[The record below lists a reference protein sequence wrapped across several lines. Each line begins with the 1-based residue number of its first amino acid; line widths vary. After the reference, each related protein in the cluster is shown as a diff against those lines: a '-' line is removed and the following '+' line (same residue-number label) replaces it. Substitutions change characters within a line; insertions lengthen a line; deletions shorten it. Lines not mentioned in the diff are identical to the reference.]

1 MRTPRSII
9 KTVRGLSNCI
19 DQVVDRR
26 ERFILLRGR
35 GPVTRRQSIPTG
47 LPLSE
52 LEATLRSLPALS
64 AGDAEAFGTDIDAA
78 RAELPAAEAGDP
90 RLPA

>member
-1 MRTPRSII
+1 MRMPRSV
-9 KTVRGLSNCI
+9 TALVRGFSNCI
-19 DQVVDRR
+19 DRVAHLR

-52 LEATLRSLPALS
+52 LEATLRSLPSLS
-64 AGDAEAFGTDIDAA
+64 ALEAEVFAADIEDA
-78 RAELPAAEAGDP
+78 R
-90 RLPA
+90 